1 MYIVQNMTRHEI
13 ALGDLRAII
22 RPGKQEDLDRFAD
35 RYVVEQSKDLR
46 IALKRGALRL
56 VRKDNPFGGVAT
68 DPQPATPAPKAEPQP
83 DVMGALK
90 EMEKRLTQR
99 LDNQVE
105 KHVGSGGLDEDSVSK
120 LNDAIAALQ
129 GIAGGGGL
137 VAQPQQSDN
146 SSQQE
151 YEVEDEKV
159 VDIHE
164 RSINRLTKDAESNI
178 QHKKEVG
185 SSDAEANISELEDL
199 L

>member
-1 MYIVQNMTRHEI
+1 VYIVQNMTRHEI

-46 IALKRGALRL
+46 IAFKRGALRL

-68 DPQPATPAPKAEPQP
+68 DPKPATPVKESQP

-105 KHVGSGGLDEDSVSK
+105 KHVGAGGGLDEDSVSK

-129 GIAGGGGL
+129 GLAQGGGGA
-137 VAQPQQSDN
+137 VAQPH
-146 SSQQE
+146 QE
-151 YEVEDEKV
+151 TEEYDVEDEKV

-164 RSINRLTKDAESNI
+164 RSINRLTKGAESKI
-178 QHKKEVG
+178 QHKEETSK
-185 SSDAEANISELEDL
+185 SDADANISELEDL